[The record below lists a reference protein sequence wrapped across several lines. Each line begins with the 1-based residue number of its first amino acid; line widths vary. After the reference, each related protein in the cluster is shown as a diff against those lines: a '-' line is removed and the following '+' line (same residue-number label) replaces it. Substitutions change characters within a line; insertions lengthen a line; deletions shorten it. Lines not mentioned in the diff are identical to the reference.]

1 MSVTPPARRT
11 RSAYSFAGMAI
22 DLLLPIVVF
31 YGLRSIGVAAMPAL
45 LGSALPPLVSVAV
58 TVVRGRRLDALG
70 CAVAAGVLVGALLS
84 LTSGDPRALLMRDAW
99 LTAAWAVAFLI
110 GLRWGRPLTFTLA
123 RPLLEGRRIWDPRSA
138 GLQTPRPESWDE
150 LYASEP
156 RFRRIWRVTAAIWA
170 AAFAVDAG
178 LRAVMAAALPVDVVP
193 AASAALWPVTVIL
206 LQVVTNVYLAVAGF
220 WRILLAE
227 PVPAGERRP

>member
-11 RSAYSFAGMAI
+11 RPAYSFAGMAI

-45 LGSALPPLVSVAV
+45 LGSALPPLVSVAL
-58 TVVRGRRLDALG
+58 TVMRGRRLDALG

-99 LTAAWAVAFLI
+99 
-110 GLRWGRPLTFTLA
+110 
-123 RPLLEGRRIWDPRSA
+123 E
-138 GLQTPRPESWDE
+138 E

-156 RFRRIWRVTAAIWA
+156 RVRRIWRVTAAIWA
-170 AAFAVDAG
+170 GAFGVDAG

-227 PVPAGERRP
+227 PMPAGERRP